1 MAAGVSGGMTEPER
15 SDEVPEEP
23 DLGASVQLES
33 GETLDGR
40 PGTDGLDAG
49 VVSPNRPFGLD
60 DSDTTPEGQRDR
72 ETIDERLGR
81 EIPDETG
88 GAATAP
94 APELSAGE
102 IGSEAGQ
109 GRTGRITPA
118 EPDPDQVPGRSLAA
132 TDVGIDG
139 GTASAEEA
147 AVHDLEEDQITDLDD
162 PGQSSGETLEGPD
175 VRLRGEDVDPASRGA
190 GDPT

>member
-1 MAAGVSGGMTEPER
+1 MTEPEH

-49 VVSPNRPFGLD
+49 VVAPNRPFGLD
-60 DSDTTPEGQRDR
+60 DPDTTPEGQRER
-72 ETIDERLGR
+72 ETIDDRLTR
-81 EIPDETG
+81 EIPDDTG

-94 APELSAGE
+94 GPELSEGGIA
-102 IGSEAGQ
+102 SEAGQ
-109 GRTGRITPA
+109 GRSGRLTAA

-132 TDVGIDG
+132 EDVGIAG
-139 GTASAEEA
+139 GAASAEEA
-147 AVHDLEEDQITDLDD
+147 AVHDIGEDDLADLDD
-162 PGQSSGETLEGPD
+162 TGQAIGRDPDEQLEGPE
-175 VRLRGEDVDPASRGA
+175 VRLDDEDVDPASGVPENRL
-190 GDPT
+190 

>member
-1 MAAGVSGGMTEPER
+1 MTEPEY

-33 GETLDGR
+33 GETLDGQ

-60 DSDTTPEGQRDR
+60 DPDTTPEGQRER
-72 ETIDERLGR
+72 ETIDDRLTR
-81 EIPDETG
+81 EIPDDTG

-94 APELSAGE
+94 GPELSEGE

-109 GRTGRITPA
+109 GRTGRLTAA
-118 EPDPDQVPGRSLAA
+118 EPDPDQWAGRSLAA
-132 TDVGIDG
+132 EDVGISG
-139 GTASAEEA
+139 AAASAEEA
-147 AVHDLEEDQITDLDD
+147 AMHDLEEDEIVDLDEAAPSD
-162 PGQSSGETLEGPD
+162 PIDGPD
-175 VRLRGEDVDPASRGA
+175 VRLRGDDVDPASGVP
-190 GDPT
+190 DNQL